1 VHIQHVPFGE
11 VATSMCTARL
21 PVSRSAPAPADG
33 GARAPGGGPPEPE
46 RGTAEYILVASYRV
60 ADGKVDGGLLTVM
73 QIRPEPAARRRGR
86 ALAPAPAAS
95 VPPRALAAMRR
106 SRTLVSVLG
115 QAPPRLCEEFSA
127 HETSSIAPPAAHPR
141 CSDLLALA

>member
-60 ADGKVDGGLLTVM
+60 ADGQVDGGLLTVM

-86 ALAPAPAAS
+86 ALAPAPVAS
-95 VPPRALAAMRR
+95 VPPAGARGHASQQDAGRCAGSGAA
-106 SRTLVSVLG
+106 
-115 QAPPRLCEEFSA
+115 APVC
-127 HETSSIAPPAAHPR
+127 
-141 CSDLLALA
+141 